1 MTGEAETPA
10 AEASAAP
17 TESKEEKVVVEDAS
31 KEKPKD
37 HLRYGIAPEKDRR
50 WRVKHSK
57 EETTLADVR
66 EEAKAEKRARAEG
79 DHALYQHSR
88 KINITNYTSEDSYV
102 KSEKMHTYYC
112 SICGF
117 FALIMQ
123 DTLGDVPFRETDDSF
138 VIREA
143 KKHTRNVNYAGTPTN
158 IRRAGG
164 VEVQYR
170 FYCKEC
176 KQPLGYRTE
185 PEKQPCKFAYFWR
198 NGLVPAQSQCSAFRK
213 RRKIMEAD
221 NNSATPIVGPQLPPI
236 PEDPASSSITAEP
249 EVVEV
254 KI

>member
-10 AEASAAP
+10 ADASGAP
-17 TESKEEKVVVEDAS
+17 TESKEEKVGEDAH
-31 KEKPKD
+31 KEKTKD
-37 HLRYGIAPEKDRR
+37 HLRYGLAPEKDRR

-66 EEAKAEKRARAEG
+66 EEAKAEKRARQEG

-88 KINITNYTSEDSYV
+88 KVNITNYTSEDSYV

-143 KKHTRNVNYAGTPTN
+143 KKHSRNVNYAGKPTN

-185 PEKQPCKFAYFWR
+185 PEKQPCKFSYFWR
-198 NGLVPAQSQCSAFRK
+198 NGLVPAQSQCAAFKK
-213 RRKIMEAD
+213 RRKIMETD
-221 NNSATPIVGPQLPPI
+221 NSTAPLVGPQLPPV
-236 PEDPASSSITAEP
+236 PEEPASSSAAAADRGVI
-249 EVVEV
+249 EV
-254 KI
+254 K